1 MVGEEKGIF
10 REGPEVKT
18 PSVGPSVDQALVESR
33 SFLALERK

>member
-18 PSVGPSVDQALVESR
+18 PSVWLSQEVFSHLSVN
-33 SFLALERK
+33 ER